1 VRHGA
6 IAAEWYAPGR
16 GPDSWGA
23 SWSMAKSFTGA
34 LIGIALED
42 GLIPSVDEPM
52 TTYYPDWAGTPRDAI
67 TLRDVLR
74 MASGL
79 DWNEEYDPNA
89 GPAEESQIIQLVLFE
104 PDQLAYVSQLPA
116 AGAPGE
122 TFNYSSGDTMLLS
135 GVIEHAT
142 GMSVGEYAQQE
153 LFGPIGIDQVEW
165 WQDTEGHTLTYCCL
179 DMPSRDF
186 ARMGLLFLNDGAW
199 GDEQVVPAE
208 WIAESLTPSPAY
220 EGYGYQWWL
229 IGRDHD
235 RLPDDTYAAQG
246 HDGQFI
252 YVIPSLDL
260 VVVRN
265 GVYDKFDGPAVADPN
280 LYGRY
285 PSDSRGT
292 RLGTLLPENGWDAA
306 AFLVPIIE
314 SIQDVRTRP
323 LNPRAR

>member
-1 VRHGA
+1 
-6 IAAEWYAPGR
+6 
-16 GPDSWGA
+16 
-23 SWSMAKSFTGA
+23 
-34 LIGIALED
+34 
-42 GLIPSVDEPM
+42 
-52 TTYYPDWAGTPRDAI
+52 
-67 TLRDVLR
+67 
-74 MASGL
+74 
-79 DWNEEYDPNA
+79 
-89 GPAEESQIIQLVLFE
+89 
-104 PDQLAYVSQLPA
+104 
-116 AGAPGE
+116 
-122 TFNYSSGDTMLLS
+122 
-135 GVIEHAT
+135 
-142 GMSVGEYAQQE
+142 MSVGEYAQQE

-165 WQDTEGHTLTYCCL
+165 WQDAEGHTLTYCCL

-199 GDEQVVPAE
+199 GDEQVVPAH

-220 EGYGYQWWL
+220 VGYGYQWWL

-235 RLPDDTYAAQG
+235 ELPDDTYAAQG

-265 GVYDKFDGPAVADPN
+265 GVYDKFDGPPVAEPN

-292 RLGTLLPENGWDAA
+292 RLGTMLPENGWDEA

-314 SIQDVRTRP
+314 SIQDV
-323 LNPRAR
+323 